1 MTATEKM
8 EQEVT
13 AYFDSKIAAAQQYMQ
28 DAEAY
33 DKLSDAEKEALA
45 DKRALKIDGK
55 DAVITLNGVKYTNST
70 NTFEINGLTITAQQE
85 TDEEITL
92 TTTEDTEGVYNMIK
106 NFFTEYNKLIN
117 EMSSLYNA
125 DAAKGYEPLLSEEK
139 AQLADS
145 EIEEWEKKIKDSL
158 LRRDG
163 TLGDVSDAMRTVM
176 MQGATVNGKKMY
188 LSDFGINTLGYFN
201 AADNEKG
208 AYHIDGDKDDPAVSK
223 ETDKLS
229 QMLAADPNTVMDFFS
244 GLSKNLY
251 DKLTDKMKSV
261 KDTSSAFTVYNDK
274 SMKKEYDNYK
284 DLIAK
289 EETKL
294 NALMDKWY
302 NKFSVME
309 TAMAKLQSKNNAIA
323 GMLGGG

>member
-1 MTATEKM
+1 M
-8 EQEVT
+8 E
-13 AYFDSKIAAAQQYMQ
+13 DAAKY
-28 DAEAY
+28 DA
-33 DKLSDAEKEALA
+33 LTDAEKEALA

-85 TDEEITL
+85 TNEEITL
-92 TTTEDTEGVYNMIK
+92 TTTEDAEGVYDMIK

-176 MQGATVNGKKMY
+176 M
-188 LSDFGINTLGYFN
+188 
-201 AADNEKG
+201 
-208 AYHIDGDKDDPAVSK
+208 
-223 ETDKLS
+223 
-229 QMLAADPNTVMDFFS
+229 
-244 GLSKNLY
+244 
-251 DKLTDKMKSV
+251 
-261 KDTSSAFTVYNDK
+261 
-274 SMKKEYDNYK
+274 
-284 DLIAK
+284 
-289 EETKL
+289 
-294 NALMDKWY
+294 
-302 NKFSVME
+302 
-309 TAMAKLQSKNNAIA
+309 
-323 GMLGGG
+323 